1 MTITYHDELIQGSEE
16 WLAARCGLL
25 TASEMSL
32 IVTPTLKAAS
42 NDKER
47 SHMYELLAQ
56 RITGYVEP
64 RYISDDMLRGMDEE
78 ITALDLYAK
87 HHSKIERV
95 GFITNDKW
103 GFTIG
108 YSPDAIVGQYGLVE
122 CKSRRQKYQIQTIVD
137 GVVPPEYMIQIQT
150 GLLVSER
157 EWLDFISYSGGLPMF
172 AMRCYPLPEY
182 QEAIIKAATAFE
194 ERLAI
199 NLETY
204 TKASQDYIP
213 TERKI
218 IQEIY

>member
-1 MTITYHDELIQGSEE
+1 MTITYHKDLVQGSEE

-25 TASEMSL
+25 TASEMHL

-47 SHMYELLAQ
+47 THLYELLAQ

-64 RYISDDMLRGMDEE
+64 QYISDDMLRGMDEE
-78 ITALDLYAK
+78 ITALDLYSK
-87 HHSKIERV
+87 HHSKIDRV

-108 YSPDAIVGQYGLVE
+108 YSPDALVGEHGLVE

-172 AMRCYPLPEY
+172 AMRCYPMPEY
-182 QEAIIKAATAFE
+182 QEAIVKAAISFE
-194 ERLAI
+194 ERLAKNFQI
-199 NLETY
+199 Y
-204 TKASQDYIP
+204 GQASQDYIP